1 MSTNDFEYD
10 SPSVDFIFINYNTIY
25 NGKNRDHK
33 IYSEIYIYI
42 CKCIWE
48 WDTYIHS
55 VWEWIY
61 TIKVYLVFIL
71 VSFVISQVLFYFY

>member
-10 SPSVDFIFINYNTIY
+10 SPSVDFIFINYKAVY

-33 IYSEIYIYI
+33 IHYDIYI
-42 CKCIWE
+42 CIN
-48 WDTYIHS
+48 TS
-55 VWEWIY
+55 VWEWKY